1 MKINNDC
8 IYFRGDIPCK
18 PHKEHGYH
26 CSNCPEYKSF
36 EQQILI
42 IKLGASGDVLRT
54 TPILHQIKKAFPAA
68 HITWITKTIEFVPKS
83 HVNTILRWNT
93 DNILWLLA
101 RKFDIIYS
109 LDKDNEAI
117 ALASRIQANTKKGY
131 VMDEWG
137 NCQPADHE
145 AVHKW
150 HTGLWDD
157 LCKENT
163 KSYPQEIIELCGF
176 TYDNDKYIINP
187 PRKYYRYGIDP
198 TMKIIG
204 LNPGC
209 GKRWL
214 TRLWGEDNWIALSK
228 LLNANGYTPILLGGH
243 DENELNMR
251 ISTRGKALYFGVK
264 PMEEMITIVNS
275 CELVVTSVTMAMH
288 VAIAL
293 EKKLV
298 LLNNIF
304 NKHEFELYGLG
315 TILEP
320 DKTCKCCY
328 KDTCEE
334 ACMETIPVETVFNEI
349 IKLIGVAK

>member
-8 IYFRGDIPCK
+8 IYFRGDVPCK

-54 TPILHQIKKAFPAA
+54 TPILHHIKKAFPAA

-83 HVNTILRWNT
+83 HVNTILQWNT

-117 ALASRIQANTKKGY
+117 ALASRLQASTKKGY
-131 VMDEWG
+131 IMDEWG

-145 AVHKW
+145 AVPKW

-157 LCKENT
+157 LCKANT
-163 KSYPQEIIELCGF
+163 KSYPQEIVELCGF

-198 TMKIIG
+198 TMRIIG

-243 DENELNMR
+243 DENKLNMR
-251 ISTRGKALYFGVK
+251 IATRGKALYFGVK

-320 DKTCKCCY
+320 DKPCKCCY
-328 KDTCEE
+328 KDTCDVP
-334 ACMETIPVETVFNEI
+334 CMETIPVEEVYNEI
-349 IKLIGVAK
+349 VKLIGVAE

>member
-1 MKINNDC
+1 L
-8 IYFRGDIPCK
+8 
-18 PHKEHGYH
+18 
-26 CSNCPEYKSF
+26 
-36 EQQILI
+36 Q
-42 IKLGASGDVLRT
+42 
-54 TPILHQIKKAFPAA
+54 
-68 HITWITKTIEFVPKS
+68 
-83 HVNTILRWNT
+83 WNT

-117 ALASRIQANTKKGY
+117 ALASRLQASTKKGY
-131 VMDEWG
+131 IMDEWG

-145 AVHKW
+145 AVPKW

-157 LCKENT
+157 LCKANT
-163 KSYPQEIIELCGF
+163 KSYPQEIVELCGF

-198 TMKIIG
+198 TMRIIG

-243 DENELNMR
+243 DENKLNMR
-251 ISTRGKALYFGVK
+251 IATRGKALYFGVK

-320 DKTCKCCY
+320 DKPCKCCY
-328 KDTCEE
+328 KDTCDVP
-334 ACMETIPVETVFNEI
+334 CMETIPVEAVYNEI
-349 IKLIGVAK
+349 VKLIGVAE